1 MYYKVKCLLDRFF
14 ALLSLILFSPL
25 LLLGVILVALDGKG
39 NIIFG
44 QERLGQGGKPFKTL
58 KFRTMDSI
66 SVPFDLD
73 KSISAPSE
81 NRITRVGKFL
91 RKSKIDELPQL
102 VNILKGEM
110 SFIGPRPLLADF
122 DKRFEGWERKKY
134 QVKPGLSGLAQIKGG
149 AYLSIKGRSLYD
161 VYYAE
166 NLSFSLDCKIF
177 FKTFAVL
184 LKGEKGCIQEPEEG
198 KIKP

>member
-1 MYYKVKCLLDRFF
+1 MYYKIKCILDRLF
-14 ALLSLILFSPL
+14 AFLSLIIFSPL
-25 LLLGVILVALDGKG
+25 LLLSAILVALDGKG
-39 NIIFG
+39 KIVFG
-44 QERLGQGGKPFKTL
+44 QERLGQNGKPFKTL

-66 SVPFDLD
+66 SVPFDVD

-81 NRITRVGKFL
+81 NRVTKVGRLL
-91 RKSKIDELPQL
+91 RKTKLDELPQL

-134 QVKPGLSGLAQIKGG
+134 AVKPGLSGLAQIKGG
-149 AYLSIKGRSLYD
+149 AYLSVKGRSLYD

-166 NLSFSLDCKIF
+166 NLSFKRDCKIF
-177 FKTFAVL
+177 FMTFAVL
-184 LKGEKGCIQEPEEG
+184 IKDEKRCVIEPEEG
-198 KIKP
+198 TIIF

>member
-1 MYYKVKCLLDRFF
+1 MYYKIKCILDRLF
-14 ALLSLILFSPL
+14 AFLSLIIFSPL
-25 LLLGVILVALDGKG
+25 LLLSAILVALDGKG
-39 NIIFG
+39 KIVFG
-44 QERLGQGGKPFKTL
+44 QERLGQNGKPFKTL

-66 SVPFDLD
+66 SVPFDVD

-81 NRITRVGKFL
+81 NRVTKVGRLL
-91 RKSKIDELPQL
+91 RKTKFDELPQL

-134 QVKPGLSGLAQIKGG
+134 AVKPGLSGLAQIKGG
-149 AYLSIKGRSLYD
+149 AYLSVKGRSLYD

-166 NLSFSLDCKIF
+166 NLSFKRDCKIF
-177 FKTFAVL
+177 FMTFAVL
-184 LKGEKGCIQEPEEG
+184 IKGEKRCVIEPEEG
-198 KIKP
+198 TIIF

>member
-1 MYYKVKCLLDRFF
+1 MYKFIKRTFDILASFIGLLI
-14 ALLSLILFSPL
+14 AAIPMLIVAVLIKIDSQGPVLFKQKRIGL
-25 LLLGVILVALDGKG
+25 
-39 NIIFG
+39 
-44 QERLGQGGKPFKTL
+44 GGKEFYIY
-58 KFRTMDSI
+58 KFRSMVVNAEKSGVYSDDKDSR
-66 SVPFDLD
+66 L
-73 KSISAPSE
+73 
-81 NRITRVGKFL
+81 TRVGKIL
-91 RKSKIDELPQL
+91 RKTSIDEIPQFI
-102 VNILKGEM
+102 NILKGEM

-166 NLSFSLDCKIF
+166 NLSLSLDCKIF

-184 LKGEKGCIQEPEEG
+184 LKGEKRCIQEPEEG